1 MSTVKVSARW
11 TGEEL
16 NYIGTD
22 AKGNQIPMGGAN
34 VSPSQMLLLG
44 AAGCMGMDIVNV
56 LQKKQ
61 QPVTGIEVE
70 VIGHQPD
77 EYPKPY
83 HTIEL
88 AFTVK
93 GNVDAQAVERAIELS
108 RDKYCVVGQTLQ
120 RPVDLKT
127 SFIVRFTNEADLP

>member
-1 MSTVKVSARW
+1 MGTTKVSARW
-11 TGEEL
+11 TGEAL

-22 AKGNQIPMGGAN
+22 TKGNQIPMGGAN

-61 QPVTGIEVE
+61 QPVTGIEIE
-70 VIGHQPD
+70 ITGHQPD
-77 EYPKPY
+77 EYPKPFQ
-83 HTIEL
+83 TIEL
-88 AFTVK
+88 AFTIK
-93 GNVDAQAVERAIELS
+93 GNVDPQAVERAIALS

-120 RPVDLKT
+120 QPVDLKT
-127 SFIVRFTNEADLP
+127 SFIVSFTQEADLP

>member
-1 MSTVKVSARW
+1 MSIVKVSARW

-22 AKGNQIPMGGAN
+22 TKGNQIPMGGVH

-61 QPVTGIEVE
+61 QPVVGLEVE

-77 EYPKPY
+77 EYPKPF

-88 AFTVK
+88 AFTIK

-120 RPVDLKT
+120 RQVDLKT
-127 SFIVRFTNEADLP
+127 SFIVQFTNEADLP

>member
-1 MSTVKVSARW
+1 MMSTIKVTARW

-16 NYIGTD
+16 NYMGTD
-22 AKGNQIPMGGAN
+22 AKGNQIPMGGPN
-34 VSPSQMLLLG
+34 VSPAQMLLLG

-70 VIGHQPD
+70 VTGHQPD
-77 EYPKPY
+77 EYPKPF

-88 AFTVK
+88 AFTIK
-93 GNVDAQAVERAIELS
+93 GQVDTRAVERAIELS

-120 RPVDLKT
+120 RQVDFKT
-127 SFIVRFTNEADLP
+127 SFKVEN